1 MSSRT
6 TTTTSNTQD
15 SSIEPWGPLQAP
27 LKKTIDKAMPMI
39 GNAAKFRPPEP
50 AQYKTGLNML
60 DFAATNANGGQ
71 DYFRDPTQTSQQF
84 QPLMAGGQFDA
95 ARGAGALS
103 SYVNNRNQSYD
114 PARAAAFAD
123 YQRDYANPYLNQV
136 ISDVSDDVMTS
147 LKSQFSGAGR
157 SMGSGA
163 FANVAADRLGRMA
176 NQMRYQDY
184 DRQRQMFDAEANRK
198 DQQGF
203 AAAQNLYGTGIQ
215 TVLNAAPTADR
226 MEQQR
231 RSEMEQTYA
240 NRANQMLRQADLRRQ
255 LELDQTLYPEL
266 QSLEFPMR
274 LLSNPNQSFR
284 TGTTTSTNS
293 QTQPNT
299 GFLGGLGQIGLGI
312 GSLFL

>member
-1 MSSRT
+1 LSSYV
-6 TTTTSNTQD
+6 NN
-15 SSIEPWGPLQAP
+15 L
-27 LKKTIDKAMPMI
+27 
-39 GNAAKFRPPEP
+39 
-50 AQYKTGLNML
+50 
-60 DFAATNANGGQ
+60 
-71 DYFRDPTQTSQQF
+71 
-84 QPLMAGGQFDA
+84 DA

-203 AAAQNLYGTGIQ
+203 AAAQNLYGTGTQAALNAAQNLYGTGIQ

-231 RSEMEQTYA
+231 RAEMEQTYA

-284 TGTTTSTNS
+284 TGTNTSTNT

-299 GFLGGLGQIGLGI
+299 GFLGGLGSIGLGI
-312 GSLFL
+312 GSIMSAF